1 VLAWDASQLPE
12 RVLQAFGDGGKA
24 LASENHPHMLPAAA
38 GQPEMVQ
45 AMRER
50 LAGDGDAEAVGDGEI
65 GQRLAA
71 RIMALG
77 EVNLLILAVQGAPSC
92 DATLEGSA
100 DAVWKNFRAD
110 FILEVLEDRHRHH
123 AGDLQHLQNPGPDI
137 RQRVGAGSP
146 CSRLPFLRGQTRVF
160 IDAARGARAE
170 AGHGRGGFLVVLL
183 GTGHVEHHLAV
194 GHMKVRHRGSYGWLN
209 EPRYHPR
216 RRTAGVP
223 SRGF

>member
-1 VLAWDASQLPE
+1 
-12 RVLQAFGDGGKA
+12 
-24 LASENHPHMLPAAA
+24 MLPAAA

-50 LAGDGDAEAVGDGEI
+50 LAGDGDAEAVGDGKI

-71 RIMALG
+71 RIVALG

-100 DAVWKNFRAD
+100 DPVWKNFRAE

-137 RQRVGAGSP
+137 CQRVGAGSP

-160 IDAARGARAE
+160 IDAAAGARAK
-170 AGHGRGGFLVVLL
+170 AGHGRGGFLAVLL

-209 EPRYHPR
+209 ELRYHPR